1 MLTQFVR
8 PVECVY
14 RAHLSLTLGGKF
26 SFKHCMV
33 AQSLAFKTSF
43 GCVPGE
49 DATIVKLVENFWGGS
64 KVLQMCDLCTRCLC
78 FTHLGPES
86 AQSNVSDSL
95 VCGLESERA
104 SPDLSLSL
112 SFRRVNGDFWRKII
126 FHFDPEINC
135 SV

>member
-1 MLTQFVR
+1 
-8 PVECVY
+8 
-14 RAHLSLTLGGKF
+14 
-26 SFKHCMV
+26 
-33 AQSLAFKTSF
+33 
-43 GCVPGE
+43 
-49 DATIVKLVENFWGGS
+49 
-64 KVLQMCDLCTRCLC
+64 MCDLCTRCLC
-78 FTHLGPES
+78 ITFLGPES

-104 SPDLSLSL
+104 SPDSSLSL